1 LVSTEKKF
9 VDAVQI
15 FFIFIF
21 SYFLNNLDGISIT
34 EIYKSELI
42 EFYKNYIKIHFDW
55 SGHIGLFF
63 QYELNNLYQQ
73 STLAI
78 IVIVLFFSKGLFTF
92 KTVESTFYTSLGW
105 ISLIIISGNF
115 FYESMFNN
123 FLIASNFYRIGSVT
137 WFFIGIFILKNVSN
151 KYLVY
156 LFTIWPLLFYLY
168 STQTTYI
175 KNIDL
180 LPNFDFSSKYTYVF
194 IAFSIFL
201 LFLNKQ
207 KFSFRVTTL
216 GFLYFYI
223 FYLID
228 KIQINN
234 YLIFS
239 VGLSIICYLG
249 VHLLTSKKNI
259 EKSIS
264 IVIIYILF
272 LVSTL
277 FTSSLQNNV
286 KYEYKSQISVE
297 NILLIKNSTT
307 DKDLI
312 LIDPSLS
319 YFRKETKRG
328 VLIDYSLI
336 PYSSK
341 NYEIYKTYKTLFNGK
356 NVPELTSDEIMNIVY
371 NSNVTDL
378 LLPKGSISEEYFI
391 NKYDYVNLN
400 EFGYLILDVKN

>member
-1 LVSTEKKF
+1 
-9 VDAVQI
+9 
-15 FFIFIF
+15 
-21 SYFLNNLDGISIT
+21 
-34 EIYKSELI
+34 
-42 EFYKNYIKIHFDW
+42 
-55 SGHIGLFF
+55 
-63 QYELNNLYQQ
+63 
-73 STLAI
+73 
-78 IVIVLFFSKGLFTF
+78 
-92 KTVESTFYTSLGW
+92 
-105 ISLIIISGNF
+105 
-115 FYESMFNN
+115 
-123 FLIASNFYRIGSVT
+123 
-137 WFFIGIFILKNVSN
+137 
-151 KYLVY
+151 
-156 LFTIWPLLFYLY
+156 
-168 STQTTYI
+168 
-175 KNIDL
+175 
-180 LPNFDFSSKYTYVF
+180 
-194 IAFSIFL
+194 
-201 LFLNKQ
+201 
-207 KFSFRVTTL
+207 
-216 GFLYFYI
+216 
-223 FYLID
+223 
-228 KIQINN
+228 
-234 YLIFS
+234 
-239 VGLSIICYLG
+239 
-249 VHLLTSKKNI
+249 
-259 EKSIS
+259 
-264 IVIIYILF
+264 VIIYILF

-400 EFGYLILDVKN
+400 EFGYLILDVKNLLKLELNLLINKFFILYN